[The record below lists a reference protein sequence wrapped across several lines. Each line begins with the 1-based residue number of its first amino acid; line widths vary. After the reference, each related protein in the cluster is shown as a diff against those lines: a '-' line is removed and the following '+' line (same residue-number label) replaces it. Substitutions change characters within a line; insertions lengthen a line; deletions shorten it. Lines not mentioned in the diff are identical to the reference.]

1 MQLGSRST
9 KWLHKIRHRIYDP
22 EHLALLPLSKFLPS
36 PSSDQSNRIGY
47 DPSFAVVSDKEVDV
61 VGGHH
66 IVEYAQAEALLGLEE
81 PLEIPAAV
89 SVKF

>member
-1 MQLGSRST
+1 MISIFPVR
-9 KWLHKIRHRIYDP
+9 P
-22 EHLALLPLSKFLPS
+22 FALLPLIKFLPS
-36 PSSDQSNRIGY
+36 PSRDQLNRIRY

-61 VGGHH
+61 VGGHN

>member
-1 MQLGSRST
+1 MISVSLVRSF
-9 KWLHKIRHRIYDP
+9 
-22 EHLALLPLSKFLPS
+22 ALLPLIKFLPS
-36 PSSDQSNRIGY
+36 PSSDQLNRIRY
-47 DPSFAVVSDKEVDV
+47 DVSFAVVFYKEVDV

-66 IVEYAQAEALLGLEE
+66 IVEHVQAESLLGLEK